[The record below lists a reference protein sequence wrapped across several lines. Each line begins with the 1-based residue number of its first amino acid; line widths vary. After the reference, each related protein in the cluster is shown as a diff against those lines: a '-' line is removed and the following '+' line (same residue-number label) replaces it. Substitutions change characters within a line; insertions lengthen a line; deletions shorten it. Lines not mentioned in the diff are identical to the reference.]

1 MRPTAPA
8 IAGRQITD
16 MTTQRILI
24 RLVVMMPNS
33 MAAMPIP
40 PVGICMRMLVK
51 ALKLTQD
58 HDEARV
64 LMLAARP
71 DLLEAEPFGD

>member
-1 MRPTAPA
+1 
-8 IAGRQITD
+8 
-16 MTTQRILI
+16 
-24 RLVVMMPNS
+24 
-33 MAAMPIP
+33 
-40 PVGICMRMLVK
+40 MRMLVK